1 MTWDEAFEQLSA
13 DWKAVSP
20 DPLRMR
26 RLLDRIGHPEERLHF
41 IHIAGTNG
49 KGSAS
54 AMLSEILTRSGYR
67 TGRYISP
74 HLSSINERWSVDGK
88 DIEDE
93 RLAQLL
99 EYLRPILQSMEDRP
113 TKFELLTALGFLY
126 FEQERCQAV
135 VLEVGLGG
143 RLDATNVIP
152 VPNCALIMNIGL
164 EHTEILGD
172 TPEKIAFEKG
182 GIIKSGGDVVLY
194 HQSSEVEHVVRR
206 LCRERGA
213 KLVVTE
219 EEDFTFLGVSGFEVS
234 GLETNGL
241 GANSLG
247 TRGHETGGPEASGV
261 GVSSLGTNASGKIE
275 RPLQRF
281 HYKERKDLELS
292 LLGDYQCRNACAVL
306 DAVDALIQKGY
317 HVPERAIRQGLR
329 EVSWPGRFEVLTSD
343 PLCIADGAHNP
354 NGAEA
359 LMESLRRYL
368 PAYDIVFLMGV
379 MADKDYSEMIRSAAP
394 YAAHFI
400 AQVPGGERER
410 ALGEKTLAGEIR
422 QWFSG
427 PVETAGS
434 VQEGLALAWRAAKI
448 LEGKAGA
455 VTEAPEETTGK
466 TTEEAMEEAAGEVP
480 AGQDVP
486 KACRRRA
493 AIVCFGS
500 LYQVSEIRAAVKTLR
515 DKTQQD
521 KTQQDGSQ

>member
-1 MTWDEAFEQLSA
+1 MTWDEAFEQLST

-26 RLLDRIGHPEERLHF
+26 RLLDRIGHPEEKLHF

-74 HLSSINERWSVDGK
+74 HLASINERWSVDGR

-99 EYLRPILQSMEDRP
+99 EYLRPILLSMEDRP

-152 VPNCALIMNIGL
+152 VPDCALIMNIGL

-172 TPEKIAFEKG
+172 TPEKIALEKG

-194 HQSSEVEHVVRR
+194 HQSGEVENVVRR

-219 EEDFTFLGVSGFEVS
+219 EEDFTFLGVS
-234 GLETNGL
+234 
-241 GANSLG
+241 
-247 TRGHETGGPEASGV
+247 
-261 GVSSLGTNASGKIE
+261 SLGTNASGRIE

-281 HYKERKDLELS
+281 HYKERKNLELS

-317 HVPERAIRQGLR
+317 HVPERSIRQGLR

-343 PLCIADGAHNP
+343 PLCIVDGAHNP

-368 PAYDIVFLMGV
+368 SAYDIVFLMGV
-379 MADKDYSEMIRSAAP
+379 MADKDYNEMIRLAAP
-394 YAAHFI
+394 YAARFI

-410 ALGEKTLAGEIR
+410 ALGEKTLARGIR

-434 VQEGLALAWRAAKI
+434 VQEGLTLAWRAAKTP
-448 LEGKAGA
+448 EGKTGA
-455 VTEAPEETTGK
+455 FAEVPEETAEK
-466 TTEEAMEEAAGEVP
+466 TTEEAIEEVMGEAAGEAP
-480 AGQDVP
+480 AGQAGS
-486 KACRRRA
+486 KEGRRRA

-515 DKTQQD
+515 DKTL
-521 KTQQDGSQ
+521 QDGTQ